1 MIRIRRSYRTA
12 AMIASLV
19 AGLCLSLIIVGAGHT
34 AQPFRIGLTLGLTG
48 KYAKLGAMQQRAYV
62 LWQYRV
68 NERGGLL
75 GRAVKLIIFDDESN
89 PKIAQKLYRK
99 LIAEKHVDLVF
110 GPYSSGI
117 TLAVVPIVEKAGYP
131 MLAPG
136 ASSDKIWQQGYKN
149 VFGVY
154 APASRYTV
162 GMLNLAVINDLNTI
176 AIVYANDGFSISAAN
191 GAKKWA
197 PKLGL
202 QVVMFERFEKGRM
215 DLSALAKKAKLADAS
230 LVIVAG
236 HFNESV
242 NMRKA
247 LDKIGWYPKA
257 YFATVGPVLQKYD
270 DTLGVAANLTFAS
283 SLWEPDLNFPQS
295 KEFTATFRARYS
307 MTPTYHAATAYAAG
321 QILEKAV
328 KKANSLE
335 RAKIRQALHNLDT
348 YTVIGRYRVD
358 PTGKQIKL
366 FPLTIQW
373 QERTKR
379 IVWPEQL
386 AKTKPI
392 LKQ

>member
-1 MIRIRRSYRTA
+1 
-12 AMIASLV
+12 MIASLAIATVMLFIGV
-19 AGLCLSLIIVGAGHT
+19 AAGHS
-34 AQPFRIGLTLGLTG
+34 AEPFRIGLTLGLTG
-48 KYAKLGAMQQRAYV
+48 KFAKLGAMQQRAYV
-62 LWQYRV
+62 LWQYRI

-75 GRAVKLIIFDDESN
+75 GRSVELIIFDDESDPN
-89 PKIAQKLYRK
+89 TAQKLYRK
-99 LIAEKHVDLVF
+99 LIAEKGVDLVF

-117 TLAVVPIVEKAGYP
+117 TSAVLPIVEKAGYP

-154 APASRYTV
+154 APASRYSV
-162 GMLNLAVINDLNTI
+162 GMLNLAVIHDLNTI
-176 AIVYANDGFSISAAN
+176 AIVYANDGFSISAAS

-202 QVVMFERFEKGRM
+202 QVVMFENFKKGRQ
-215 DLSALAKKAKLADAS
+215 DLSALAQKAKLSDAS

-247 LDKIGWYPKA
+247 LKKVGWYPKA

-270 DTLGVAANLTFAS
+270 DILGADADLTFAS
-283 SLWEPDLNFPQS
+283 SLWEPALDFPQS
-295 KEFTATFRARYS
+295 KEFTATFRARYG
-307 MTPTYHAATAYAAG
+307 MTPTYHAATAFAAG
-321 QILEKAV
+321 QILAKAI
-328 KKANSLE
+328 KKANSLK
-335 RAKIRQALHNLDT
+335 RSNIRKALQDLDT
-348 YTVIGRYRVD
+348 YTIIGRYRVNS
-358 PTGKQIKL
+358 TGMQIKL

-373 QERTKR
+373 QDRTKR
-379 IVWPEQL
+379 IVWPEEI
-386 AKTKPI
+386 AKDRAI

>member
-1 MIRIRRSYRTA
+1 
-12 AMIASLV
+12 MIASLAIATVMLFIGV
-19 AGLCLSLIIVGAGHT
+19 AAGHS
-34 AQPFRIGLTLGLTG
+34 AEPFRIGLTLGLTG

-62 LWQYRV
+62 LWQYRI

-75 GRAVKLIIFDDESN
+75 GRSVELIIFDDESDPN
-89 PKIAQKLYRK
+89 TAQKLYRK
-99 LIAEKHVDLVF
+99 LITEKEVDLVF

-117 TLAVVPIVEKAGYP
+117 TSAVLPIVEKAGYP

-154 APASRYTV
+154 APASRYSV
-162 GMLNLAVINDLNTI
+162 GMLNLAVIHDLNTI
-176 AIVYANDGFSISAAN
+176 AIVYANDGFSISAAS

-202 QVVMFERFEKGRM
+202 QVVMFENFKKGRQ
-215 DLSALAKKAKLADAS
+215 DLSALAQKAKLSDAS

-247 LDKIGWYPKA
+247 LKKVGWYPKA

-270 DTLGVAANLTFAS
+270 DILGADADLTFAS
-283 SLWEPDLNFPQS
+283 SLWEPTLDFPQS
-295 KEFTATFRARYS
+295 KEFTATFRARYG
-307 MTPTYHAATAYAAG
+307 MTPTYHAATAFAAG
-321 QILEKAV
+321 QILAKAI
-328 KKANSLE
+328 KKAHSLK
-335 RAKIRQALHNLDT
+335 RSNIRKALQDLDT
-348 YTVIGRYRVD
+348 YTIIGRYRVNS
-358 PTGKQIKL
+358 TGMQIKL

-373 QERTKR
+373 QDRTKR
-379 IVWPEQL
+379 IVWPEEI
-386 AKTKPI
+386 AKDRAI

>member
-1 MIRIRRSYRTA
+1 
-12 AMIASLV
+12 MIASLAIATVMLFIGV
-19 AGLCLSLIIVGAGHT
+19 AAGHS
-34 AQPFRIGLTLGLTG
+34 AEPFRIGLTLGLTG

-62 LWQYRV
+62 LWQYRI

-75 GRAVKLIIFDDESN
+75 GRSVELIIFDDESDPN
-89 PKIAQKLYRK
+89 TAQKLYRK
-99 LIAEKHVDLVF
+99 LIAEKGVDLVF

-117 TLAVVPIVEKAGYP
+117 TSAVLPIVEKAGYP

-154 APASRYTV
+154 APASRYSV
-162 GMLNLAVINDLNTI
+162 GMLNLAVIHDLNTI
-176 AIVYANDGFSISAAN
+176 AIVYANDGFSFSAAN

-202 QVVMFERFEKGRM
+202 QVVMFESFQKGRQ
-215 DLSALAKKAKLADAS
+215 DLSALAQKAKLSDAS

-247 LDKIGWYPKA
+247 LKKVGWYPKA

-270 DTLGVAANLTFAS
+270 DILGADADLTFAS
-283 SLWEPDLNFPQS
+283 SLWEPTLNFPQS
-295 KEFTATFRARYS
+295 KEFTATFRARYG
-307 MTPTYHAATAYAAG
+307 MTPTYHAATAFAAG
-321 QILEKAV
+321 QILAKAI
-328 KKANSLE
+328 KKANSLK
-335 RAKIRQALHNLDT
+335 RSNIRKALQDLDT
-348 YTVIGRYRVD
+348 YTIIGRYRVNS
-358 PTGKQIKL
+358 TGMQIKL

-373 QERTKR
+373 QDRTKR
-379 IVWPEQL
+379 IVWPEEI
-386 AKTKPI
+386 AKDRAI